1 MKDLNTAN
9 KNRGICVLMEGTM
22 LQATRDRFDLKTVV
36 IIVLSI
42 MVTVTSIELYVLT
55 HQLCH
60 CAPSQFEV
68 EDNVVTDS
76 A

>member
-1 MKDLNTAN
+1 M
-9 KNRGICVLMEGTM
+9 I
-22 LQATRDRFDLKTVV
+22 QAIKDRFDVKTVV

-55 HQLCH
+55 HQFCH
-60 CAPSQFEV
+60 CVPNQFEV